1 MDQRGGLQRL
11 AGSFVRHLIRRQPA
25 QRVVNQREQFLGSL
39 GISVPNGGKNS
50 RDFARVGF

>member
-11 AGSFVRHLIRRQPA
+11 AGIFVCQLKRRQPA
-25 QRVVNQREQFLGSL
+25 QLVVNQWEQFFGSL